1 MTGDMGARKVRSVAV
16 AVVVVAVVVVAVVA
30 VAVVEVV
37 DAMLSHTNLSF
48 KIDATTTPGCH
59 SRDWRT
65 C

>member
-1 MTGDMGARKVRSVAV
+1 MYDLMTGDMGARKVRSVAV
-16 AVVVVAVVVVAVVA
+16 AVVAVAVGA